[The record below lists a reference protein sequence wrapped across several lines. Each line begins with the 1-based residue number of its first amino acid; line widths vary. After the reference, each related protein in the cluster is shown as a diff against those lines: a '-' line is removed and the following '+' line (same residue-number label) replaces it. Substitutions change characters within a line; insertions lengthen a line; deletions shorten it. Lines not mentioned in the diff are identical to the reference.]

1 MTFLGFLGLIAGIC
15 VLADGAF
22 DRGLLASSVRNL
34 SPAAILLI
42 RIVEVVTAGSIF
54 LMLGFALSKCS

>member
-22 DRGLLASSVRNL
+22 TRGLLVSSVENL

-42 RIVEVVTAGSIF
+42 RIVEVVTAGAIF
-54 LMLGFALSKCS
+54 MMLGFALSKCS